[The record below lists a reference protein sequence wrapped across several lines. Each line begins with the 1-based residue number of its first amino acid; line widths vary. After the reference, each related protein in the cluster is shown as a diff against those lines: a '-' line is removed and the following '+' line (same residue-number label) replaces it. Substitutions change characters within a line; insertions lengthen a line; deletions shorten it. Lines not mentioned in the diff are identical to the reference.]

1 MPMTFVSAG
10 SESRMTS
17 HFGLLVLF
25 AFFVS
30 LVFAVIGRDRPG
42 DQLMLGLRFLGA
54 FVGAGLV
61 LGWLMYPLPF

>member
-1 MPMTFVSAG
+1 
-10 SESRMTS
+10 MTS

-25 AFFVS
+25 AIFVS

>member
-1 MPMTFVSAG
+1 MT
-10 SESRMTS
+10 T

-30 LVFAVIGRDRPG
+30 LVFAVIARDTPG
-42 DQLMLGLRFLGA
+42 EQAKLGLRYFGA
-54 FVGAGLV
+54 FVGAGLL